1 MKNTLERIIEKL
13 EDKTGATW
21 NLYYSL
27 GDSSP
32 EISTYS
38 PAGENVLICLNGST
52 LEELANDAR
61 EAREDFDPEEH
72 AAHILVAKRAG
83 TKEEKRFYAKAPDSL
98 RDLLEDAEAIAGLYR
113 KLENELKTAAEV
125 KS

>member
-1 MKNTLERIIEKL
+1 MSKL

-21 NLYYSL
+21 NLYYSF

-52 LEELANDAR
+52 LAELANDAR
-61 EAREDFDPEEH
+61 EAREDFNPEEH
-72 AAHILVAKRAG
+72 AVQILTAKRSG
-83 TKEEKRFYAKAPDSL
+83 TENERRFYAAAPDSL
-98 RDLLEDAEAIAGLYR
+98 RDLLEDAEAIAGLY
-113 KLENELKTAAEV
+113 KALENELKAAAGV
-125 KS
+125 K

>member
-1 MKNTLERIIEKL
+1 MKTILEKIMSNL

-21 NLYYSL
+21 NLYYSF
-27 GDSSP
+27 GDGSP

-52 LEELANDAR
+52 LAELANDAR
-61 EAREDFDPEEH
+61 EAREAFDPEEH
-72 AAHILVAKRAG
+72 AAQILVAKRSG
-83 TKEEKRFYAKAPDSL
+83 TKEEKCFYAKAPNGL
-98 RDLLEDAEAIAGLYR
+98 RDLLEDAEAIAGLYNA
-113 KLENELKTAAEV
+113 LENELKAAAGV